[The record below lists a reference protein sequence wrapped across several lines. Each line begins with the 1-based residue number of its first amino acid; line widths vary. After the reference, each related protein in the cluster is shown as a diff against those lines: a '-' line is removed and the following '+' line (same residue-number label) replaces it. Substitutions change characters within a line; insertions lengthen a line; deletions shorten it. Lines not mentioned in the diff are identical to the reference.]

1 MQSLTVLVAL
11 LTAIDAVTDWACVWF
26 GWRRLHYATKPL
38 VMVGLM
44 GLTVLVG
51 LVGLD
56 GDGEAAAWWLLV
68 ALFFGMLGDI
78 SMIGAS
84 TRRFLGGV
92 GLFFV
97 GHLAYAVT
105 FLTLGLDAP
114 TWSWVGFA
122 AAIALAIPMGRV
134 LHGAR
139 QMGGTPVA
147 VALAAYSLVIAAM
160 LVLGWLTGS
169 VWIAAGALI
178 FVVSDT
184 LIGLNLAEHGNQPPR
199 LTNVAIMVTYHV
211 GQALIT
217 AGVLLQLVA
226 S

>member
-11 LTAIDAVTDWACVWF
+11 LTAADAVADWTCVWF
-26 GWRRLHYATKPL
+26 GWRRTHYLTKPL

-44 GLTVLVG
+44 VLVG
-51 LVGLD
+51 LVSD
-56 GDGEAAAWWLLV
+56 GQAAAWLLLV
-68 ALFFGMLGDI
+68 ALFFGMLGDV
-78 SMIGAS
+78 SMIGSS
-84 TRRFLGGV
+84 TQRFLGGV
-92 GLFFV
+92 GLFLV
-97 GHLAYAVT
+97 GHLAYTMT

-114 TWSWVGFA
+114 TWSWAGFA

-134 LHGAR
+134 LRGAR

-147 VALAAYSLVIAAM
+147 AAVAAYSLVIATM

-184 LIGLNLAEHGNQPPR
+184 LIGLNLAEHGNEPPR
-199 LTNVAIMVTYHV
+199 LTDVQILVTYHV

-217 AGVLLQLVA
+217 AGVLLELA
-226 S
+226 TPR

>member
-11 LTAIDAVTDWACVWF
+11 LTAAVAVTDWTCVWS
-26 GWRRLHYATKPL
+26 GWRRLHYVTKPM

-44 GLTVLVG
+44 GLTVLIG
-51 LVGLD
+51 LVSD
-56 GDGEAAAWWLLV
+56 RQAAAWWLLV

-92 GLFFV
+92 GFFFV

-114 TWSWVGFA
+114 AWSWAGFV
-122 AAIALAIPMGRV
+122 AAIALALPMGRV
-134 LHGAR
+134 LRGAR

-147 VALAAYSLVIAAM
+147 AALAAYSLVITTM

-169 VWIAAGALI
+169 VWIATGALI
-178 FVVSDT
+178 FVISDT
-184 LIGLNLAEHGNQPPR
+184 LIGINLAEHGNEPPR
-199 LTNVAIMVTYHV
+199 LTDVQIMVTYHV

-217 AGVLLQLVA
+217 AGVLLAL
-226 S
+226 

>member
-11 LTAIDAVTDWACVWF
+11 LTAADAVADWTCVWF
-26 GWRRLHYATKPL
+26 GWRRTHYLTKPL

-44 GLTVLVG
+44 VLVG
-51 LVGLD
+51 LVSD
-56 GDGEAAAWWLLV
+56 GQAAAWLLLV
-68 ALFFGMLGDI
+68 ALFFGMLGDV
-78 SMIGAS
+78 SMIGSS
-84 TRRFLGGV
+84 TQRFLGGV
-92 GLFFV
+92 GLFLV
-97 GHLAYAVT
+97 GHLAYTMT

-114 TWSWVGFA
+114 TWSWAGFA

-134 LHGAR
+134 LRGAR

-147 VALAAYSLVIAAM
+147 AALAAYSLVIATM

-184 LIGLNLAEHGNQPPR
+184 LIGLNLAEHGNEPPR
-199 LTNVAIMVTYHV
+199 LTDVQIMVTYHV

-217 AGVLLQLVA
+217 AGVLLELA
-226 S
+226 TPR

>member
-11 LTAIDAVTDWACVWF
+11 LTAADAVADWTLVWLSW
-26 GWRRLHYATKPL
+26 GRRRYLTKPL
-38 VMVGLM
+38 VMVGLIAV
-44 GLTVLVG
+44 TVLVG
-51 LVGLD
+51 LVGPV
-56 GDGEAAAWWLLV
+56 GDSEPAAWWLIG

-78 SMIGAS
+78 SMNGPS
-84 TRRFLGGV
+84 TRHFLGGV
-92 GLFFV
+92 GFFFV

-105 FLTLGLDAP
+105 FLSLGLDAP
-114 TWSWVGFA
+114 AWSWVGFA
-122 AAIALAIPMGRV
+122 VALVLGLPMRRV
-134 LHGAR
+134 LAGAH
-139 QMGGTPVA
+139 QMGGRPMA
-147 VALAAYSLVIAAM
+147 AALVAYSLVISAM

-169 VWIAAGALI
+169 IWIAAGALI

-199 LTNVAIMVTYHV
+199 LTNLAIMVTYHV

-217 AGVLLQLVA
+217 AGVLLAL

>member
-11 LTAIDAVTDWACVWF
+11 LTAVDAVTDWACVWF
-26 GWRRLHYATKPL
+26 GWRRLHYVTKPL

-44 GLTVLVG
+44 GLTVLMG
-51 LVGLD
+51 LVSG
-56 GDGEAAAWWLLV
+56 GEPAAWWLLV

-78 SMIGAS
+78 SMIGSS

-114 TWSWVGFA
+114 AWSWAGFA
-122 AAIALAIPMGRV
+122 AAIVLAIPMGRV
-134 LHGAR
+134 LRGAR
-139 QMGGTPVA
+139 RMGGTPVA
-147 VALAAYSLVIAAM
+147 AALAAYSLVIATM
-160 LVLGWLTGS
+160 LVLAWLTGS
-169 VWIAAGALI
+169 VWIAAGALV
-178 FVVSDT
+178 FVISDT
-184 LIGLNLAEHGNQPPR
+184 LIGLNLAEHGNEPPR
-199 LTNVAIMVTYHV
+199 LTDVAIMTTYHV

-217 AGVLLQLVA
+217 AGVLLQL

>member
-1 MQSLTVLVAL
+1 MQSIAVLVAL
-11 LTAIDAVTDWACVWF
+11 LTAADAVTDWTCVWS
-26 GWRRLHYATKPL
+26 GRRRLHYATKPL

-44 GLTVLVG
+44 GLTVLLG
-51 LVGLD
+51 LVSG
-56 GDGEAAAWWLLV
+56 GQAAAWWLLV

-78 SMIGAS
+78 SMIGSS

-92 GLFFV
+92 ALFFV

-114 TWSWVGFA
+114 LWSWAGLA
-122 AAIALAIPMGRV
+122 AAVALAIPMGRV
-134 LHGAR
+134 LRGAR
-139 QMGGTPVA
+139 RMGGTPMVA
-147 VALAAYSLVIAAM
+147 ALAAYSVVIAAM

-169 VWIAAGALI
+169 IWIAAGATI

-199 LTNVAIMVTYHV
+199 LTNVQIMVTYHV

-217 AGVLLQLVA
+217 AGVLLAL
-226 S
+226 

>member
-1 MQSLTVLVAL
+1 MQSIAVLVVL
-11 LTAIDAVTDWACVWF
+11 LTAADAVTDWTCVWS
-26 GWRRLHYATKPL
+26 GRRRLHYATKPL

-44 GLTVLVG
+44 GLTVLLG
-51 LVGLD
+51 LVSD
-56 GDGEAAAWWLLV
+56 GDAAAWWLLV

-78 SMIGAS
+78 SMIGSS

-92 GLFFV
+92 ALFFV

-114 TWSWVGFA
+114 PWSWAGVA
-122 AAIALAIPMGRV
+122 AAVALAIPMGRV
-134 LHGAR
+134 LRGAR
-139 QMGGTPVA
+139 QMGGTPMA
-147 VALAAYSLVIAAM
+147 AALAAYSLVIAAM

-169 VWIAAGALI
+169 VWIAAGATI

-199 LTNVAIMVTYHV
+199 LTNVQIMVTYHV

-217 AGVLLQLVA
+217 AGVLLAL
-226 S
+226 